1 MKKKISTIRALVT
14 VALMAAVVETMSIP
28 VYAGSVPKM
37 ENTMEEELL
46 QEINTLR
53 NNNGL
58 SPLEMDSSL
67 TEIASVRAKE
77 ASQKWSHTRPNGKDG
92 VDLVP
97 GNVWKGENLS
107 TCMSVGDEELTD
119 DIAVELQFSDMCH
132 SKTHRENMLFDEY
145 ERVGIYTYKDA
156 RGKVTTA
163 YMFTS

>member
-1 MKKKISTIRALVT
+1 MKKTISTIRALVT
-14 VALMAAVVETMSIP
+14 VALMAAVVETMTVP

-58 SPLEMDSSL
+58 SPLEMDESL
-67 TEIASVRAKE
+67 TEVAAVRAKE
-77 ASQKWSHTRPNGKDG
+77 ASQKWSHTRPNGKEG

-107 TCMSVGDEELTD
+107 TCMSAGDEELTD

-145 ERVGIYTYKDA
+145 ERVGIYTYKNA
-156 RGKVTTA
+156 AGKVTTA
-163 YMFTS
+163 YMFAS